1 MPASC
6 LIPAYGASKV
16 GNCVRGDITPKHF
29 STHIIIIANIIF
41 ELETSTIFVGIR
53 KEAPI
58 GTISVDPGNNSDP
71 RNMIWL
77 LELLANQQV
86 AICSNKTGNGKKA
99 RAYKRRPEGPQLRPL
114 IPHINNIET
123 SYNYFSQ
130 SERSV
135 TITNTRIK
143 PNPTLAAG

>member
-1 MPASC
+1 M
-6 LIPAYGASKV
+6 
-16 GNCVRGDITPKHF
+16 REDITPKHF
-29 STHIIIIANIIF
+29 STYIIIIANIIF

-86 AICSNKTGNGKKA
+86 AI
-99 RAYKRRPEGPQLRPL
+99 
-114 IPHINNIET
+114 
-123 SYNYFSQ
+123 
-130 SERSV
+130 
-135 TITNTRIK
+135 
-143 PNPTLAAG
+143 

>member
-6 LIPAYGASKV
+6 LTHAYGASKA
-16 GNCVRGDITPKHF
+16 GYCVREDITPKHF
-29 STHIIIIANIIF
+29 STYIIIIANIIF

-86 AICSNKTGNGKKA
+86 AIC
-99 RAYKRRPEGPQLRPL
+99 
-114 IPHINNIET
+114 
-123 SYNYFSQ
+123 
-130 SERSV
+130 
-135 TITNTRIK
+135 
-143 PNPTLAAG
+143 